1 MPPHEHPA
9 AADSARELIAARG
22 GRVTR
27 TRVAVIEALQRSAH
41 PLSHDEIGATLD
53 GAGIG
58 HDRVTLYR
66 ALDWLVEQGIAQ
78 RIAGGERAWRFEI
91 RRDGDHRHAHFH
103 CERCGQIVC
112 LEDVPAAAPTL
123 PAGFA
128 VARAELVLHGACA
141 DCGRAGVDCGRAGVE
156 GKEG

>member
-1 MPPHEHPA
+1 MSDHPPA
-9 AADSARELIAARG
+9 AAASASARDLIAAHG

-27 TRVAVIEALQRSAH
+27 TRVAVIEALQSSSH
-41 PLSHDEIGATLD
+41 PLSHDEIGAALAAD
-53 GAGIG
+53 AIA

-78 RIAGGERAWRFEI
+78 RIAGGERAWRFEM

-141 DCGRAGVDCGRAGVE
+141 DCGRAGVE

>member
-1 MPPHEHPA
+1 M
-9 AADSARELIAARG
+9 
-22 GRVTR
+22 
-27 TRVAVIEALQRSAH
+27 
-41 PLSHDEIGATLD
+41 
-53 GAGIG
+53 
-58 HDRVTLYR
+58 
-66 ALDWLVEQGIAQ
+66 EQGIAQ

-112 LEDVPAAAPTL
+112 LEDVSAAAPTL

-141 DCGRAGVDCGRAGVE
+141 DCGREGVE
-156 GKEG
+156 RKER